1 MMQTTGE
8 HMTDIKLDDQ
18 WQPVADG
25 TGDAGMVSDD
35 ECWMQDLRLEALTEE
50 KELFYEDDDESY
62 GYGLSDFLQQEYDE
76 FTETEI
82 QQRIRDKLAKRTYI
96 DAATIQTAVNFNGE
110 QYNIKISFKKND
122 QDKEYNMELT
132 VDKVEVSVE

>member
-1 MMQTTGE
+1 MMQMTGE

-25 TGDAGMVSDD
+25 IGDAGLVSDD

-50 KELFYEDDDESY
+50 KELFYEDEDESY

-76 FTETEI
+76 FTEAEI

-96 DAATIQTAVNFNGE
+96 DAATIRTAVKFDGE
-110 QYNIKISFKKND
+110 QYNIKISFQKND